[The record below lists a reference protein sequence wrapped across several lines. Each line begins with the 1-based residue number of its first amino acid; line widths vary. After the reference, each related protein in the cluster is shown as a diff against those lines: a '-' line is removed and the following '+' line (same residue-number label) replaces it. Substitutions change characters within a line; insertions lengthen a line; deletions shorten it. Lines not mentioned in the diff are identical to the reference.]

1 MAGLSWPHSA
11 TEELQTAI
19 KRLSDQIIDP
29 FQLLDQE
36 EAPILGKYDEFLPP
50 ELLRKARKLSIFL
63 TLYNY
68 I

>member
-1 MAGLSWPHSA
+1 M
-11 TEELQTAI
+11 
-19 KRLSDQIIDP
+19 
-29 FQLLDQE
+29 DQE